1 MRQLNPKV
9 AEERK
14 KKVLQWVVHYH
25 IKTSRPI
32 ASSVIAEEAGLDL
45 SSATIRS
52 ILSEL
57 EDEGY
62 LHQPHTSAGRVPT
75 DRGYRF
81 YVDYIHDVQR
91 LASAEKAEIEKQYG
105 NRLDELDRVL
115 SQTSRLLSSASHG
128 AGLVISPR
136 VESQGLKR
144 LELIHLGGNKV
155 LAIIVTKA
163 GKVLHWPMQ
172 LSFVPTPDRVHML
185 NRFLNEH
192 VEGKS
197 IREVQQI
204 LAVQLEQAEREIREL
219 QQFAHA
225 LLGELESAVA
235 PEDLYLE
242 GATSVVAH
250 TGDLGDLRELQ
261 QLVGVLEERHR
272 LSELLQERFRKQIE
286 RARAGDETGV
296 DVLIGEETN
305 LPALRNISLVTTT
318 YRAGDQMVGLLGVL
332 GPKRMEY
339 TRMMSLV
346 DYMGHVVSRA
356 LEAWDVEPKEDKPK
370 RAR

>member
-1 MRQLNPKV
+1 LDPKV

-32 ASSVIAEEAGLDL
+32 ASSALAEEAGLEL

-57 EDEGY
+57 EAEGY
-62 LHQPHTSAGRVPT
+62 LVQPHTSAGRVPT
-75 DRGYRF
+75 DRGYRY
-81 YVDYIHDVQR
+81 YVDYLEGVQR
-91 LASAEKAEIEKQYG
+91 LASGEKERIESQYR

-115 SQTSRLLSSASHG
+115 SHTSRLLSSASHG
-128 AGLVISPR
+128 AGLVLSPK

-144 LELIHLGGNKV
+144 IELIGLGGNRA
-155 LAIIVTKA
+155 LAILVTQA

-172 LSFVPTPDRVHML
+172 LSFAPSESRLHML
-185 NRFLNEH
+185 NRFLNDH
-192 VEGKS
+192 VGGKS
-197 IREVQQI
+197 IQEVRQI
-204 LAVQLEQAEREIREL
+204 LARQLEHAELEIREL

-225 LLGELESAVA
+225 LLGELESAFG

-242 GATSVVAH
+242 GTAGVVAH
-250 TGDLGDLRELQ
+250 TEDFGDAREIH
-261 QLVGVLEERHR
+261 QLVRMLEERTH
-272 LSELLQERFRKQIE
+272 LSELLQERFQRRLD

-296 DVLIGEETN
+296 EVLIGEESH
-305 LPALRNISLVTTT
+305 LPALRNVSLVTTT
-318 YRAGDQMVGLLGVL
+318 YRVGDRHVGLLGVL

-339 TRMMSLV
+339 SRMMSLV
-346 DYMGHVVSRA
+346 DYMGDVVTRA
-356 LEAWDVEPKEDKPK
+356 LEAWDVEPQEGASGPDG
-370 RAR
+370 R